1 MLIRTLT
8 VGGNPHDELKCR
20 LKFLQDVE
28 VPVLRSGW
36 AEPGQLGTAALRVF
50 SEREVRDINRLLSQM
65 DGPLADVAPSE
76 PVRLNDCVTVRDEV
90 DGTVEEFVVHDEG
103 LVVRAAGFISAD
115 TALGKAVLGKRT
127 GDAFAVVTPAGSRP
141 YHVSSI
147 RRSVPAASRIAN

>member
-1 MLIRTLT
+1 MIRTLT
-8 VGGNPHDELKCR
+8 VGGNPREELMCR
-20 LKFLQDVE
+20 LRFLQDVE

-50 SEREVRDINRLLSQM
+50 SEREIRDINRLLSQM
-65 DGPLADVAPSE
+65 DGPMADVGPSE
-76 PVRLNDCVTVRDEV
+76 PVRVNDCVTVRDEV

-115 TALGKAVLGKRT
+115 TPLGRAVLGKRT
-127 GDAFAVVTPAGSRP
+127 GQDFAVVTAAGSRP
-141 YHVSSI
+141 YRVSSV